1 MAQKQNTQKQNSS
14 DENENEPVGHP
25 LHDNPWFKKM
35 TALNESR
42 EAGKIT
48 QAEYERKHRGLMV
61 ELQSAASKEREKI
74 KSWAISSKKVRDEA
88 EYKRL
93 CAYYHDAYG
102 DSFHHFLT
110 SIHAGASFL
119 TLNEK
124 MLDDARLL
132 ELRFGG
138 RIMSPEQVLPD
149 SEKEKAEKAENEAS
163 EPKKEDQ
170 RRRMEQKGA
179 EVIKI
184 MHNSK

>member
-1 MAQKQNTQKQNSS
+1 MTQ
-14 DENENEPVGHP
+14 ENANGAEENEPVGHP
-25 LHDNPWFKKM
+25 LYDNPWFKKM
-35 TALNESR
+35 KTLNESL

-48 QAEYERKHRGLMV
+48 QTEYERKHRGLMV

-74 KSWAISSKKVRDEA
+74 KSWAISTKKVRDEA
-88 EYKRL
+88 EYTRL
-93 CAYYHDAYG
+93 CAHYHDAYG

-138 RIMSPEQVLPD
+138 KIMSPEQVLAE
-149 SEKEKAEKAENEAS
+149 SEKEKAEQENEGKDG
-163 EPKKEDQ
+163 E
-170 RRRMEQKGA
+170 KGA
-179 EVIKI
+179 E
-184 MHNSK
+184 

>member
-1 MAQKQNTQKQNSS
+1 MARKPNTQKQNS
-14 DENENEPVGHP
+14 DESNDEPVGHP
-25 LHDNPWFKKM
+25 INDNPWFKKM
-35 TALNESR
+35 KALSDSM
-42 EAGKIT
+42 EAGTIT

-61 ELQSAASKEREKI
+61 ELQSAANKEREKI

-88 EYKRL
+88 EYTRL
-93 CAYYHDAYG
+93 CAHYHDAYG

-138 RIMSPEQVLPD
+138 KIMSPEQVMAE
-149 SEKEKAEKAENEAS
+149 SEQEEREENE
-163 EPKKEDQ
+163 PK
-170 RRRMEQKGA
+170 
-179 EVIKI
+179 V
-184 MHNSK
+184 

>member
-1 MAQKQNTQKQNSS
+1 MTQDQNSK
-14 DENENEPVGHP
+14 DEPVGHP
-25 LHDNPWFKKM
+25 INDNPWFKKM
-35 TALNESR
+35 KALSDSM
-42 EAGKIT
+42 EAGTIT
-48 QAEYERKHRGLMV
+48 QTEYERKHRGLMV
-61 ELQSAASKEREKI
+61 ALQSAANKEREKI

-93 CAYYHDAYG
+93 CAHYHDAYG

-138 RIMSPEQVLPD
+138 KILSPEQAIAE
-149 SEKEKAEKAENEAS
+149 SEKEKAAQEAESGEAN
-163 EPKKEDQ
+163 
-170 RRRMEQKGA
+170 G
-179 EVIKI
+179 
-184 MHNSK
+184 

>member
-1 MAQKQNTQKQNSS
+1 MAQDN
-14 DENENEPVGHP
+14 NEPVGHP

-35 TALNESR
+35 KALNENR

-48 QAEYERKHRGLMV
+48 QAEFERKHRGLMV

-74 KSWAISSKKVRDEA
+74 KSWAITSKKVRDEA

-93 CAYYHDAYG
+93 CAHYHDAYG

-124 MLDDARLL
+124 ILDDARLL

-138 RIMSPEQVLPD
+138 KILSPEQAVAEAER
-149 SEKEKAEKAENEAS
+149 EKVMQENPESPA
-163 EPKKEDQ
+163 
-170 RRRMEQKGA
+170 
-179 EVIKI
+179 
-184 MHNSK
+184 

>member
-1 MAQKQNTQKQNSS
+1 MAQNNKSKT
-14 DENENEPVGHP
+14 DLNEDDNEPVGHP
-25 LHDNPWFKKM
+25 LYDNPWFKKM
-35 TALNESR
+35 KTLNESL
-42 EAGKIT
+42 EAGSIT
-48 QAEYERKHRGLMV
+48 QTEYERKHRGLMV

-93 CAYYHDAYG
+93 CAHYHDAYG

-138 RIMSPEQVLPD
+138 KIMSPEQVL
-149 SEKEKAEKAENEAS
+149 AESENE
-163 EPKKEDQ
+163 KT
-170 RRRMEQKGA
+170 EQEKNEEKDA
-179 EVIKI
+179 K
-184 MHNSK
+184 

>member
-1 MAQKQNTQKQNSS
+1 MARKQNTQKQSS

-25 LHDNPWFKKM
+25 INDNPWFKKM
-35 TALNESR
+35 KALNENL

-48 QAEYERKHRGLMV
+48 QTEYERKHRGLMV
-61 ELQSAASKEREKI
+61 ELQSAANKEREKI
-74 KSWAISSKKVRDEA
+74 KSWAISSKKVRDEV

-93 CAYYHDAYG
+93 CAHYHDAYG

-138 RIMSPEQVLPD
+138 KIMSPEQVLAE
-149 SEKEKAEKAENEAS
+149 SEKEEREK
-163 EPKKEDQ
+163 KKETD
-170 RRRMEQKGA
+170 
-179 EVIKI
+179 V
-184 MHNSK
+184 

>member
-1 MAQKQNTQKQNSS
+1 MTK
-14 DENENEPVGHP
+14 ENRSGADDNEPVGHP
-25 LHDNPWFKKM
+25 LYDNPWFKKM
-35 TALNESR
+35 KTLNESL

-61 ELQSAASKEREKI
+61 ELQSAARKEREKI
-74 KSWAISSKKVRDEA
+74 KSWAISTKKVRDEA

-93 CAYYHDAYG
+93 CAHYHDAYG

-138 RIMSPEQVLPD
+138 KIMSPEQVLAEAD
-149 SEKEKAEKAENEAS
+149 KEKAEQETE
-163 EPKKEDQ
+163 
-170 RRRMEQKGA
+170 
-179 EVIKI
+179 
-184 MHNSK
+184 

>member
-1 MAQKQNTQKQNSS
+1 MTKEQN
-14 DENENEPVGHP
+14 NEDEPVGHP
-25 LHDNPWFKKM
+25 LNDNPWFKKM
-35 TALNESR
+35 KALNDSL

-48 QAEYERKHRGLMV
+48 QTEYERKHRGLMV
-61 ELQSAASKEREKI
+61 ELQSAANKEREKI

-93 CAYYHDAYG
+93 CAHYHDAYG

-138 RIMSPEQVLPD
+138 KIMSPEQVMVE
-149 SEKEKAEKAENEAS
+149 SEKEEREKAEQE
-163 EPKKEDQ
+163 KEEG
-170 RRRMEQKGA
+170 EQNG
-179 EVIKI
+179 
-184 MHNSK
+184 

>member
-1 MAQKQNTQKQNSS
+1 MTQKKTRSKGNGKEP
-14 DENENEPVGHP
+14 DEIVTAASEDNEPVGHP
-25 LHDNPWFKKM
+25 LYDNPWFKKM
-35 TALNESR
+35 KVLNDHR
-42 EAGKIT
+42 EAGSIT
-48 QAEYERKHRGLMV
+48 QMEYERKHRGLMV

-88 EYKRL
+88 EYQRL
-93 CAYYHDAYG
+93 CAHYHDAYG

-138 RIMSPEQVLPD
+138 KIMSPEQVLAE
-149 SEKEKAEKAENEAS
+149 SEKEQREKEEQEKDSEAKS
-163 EPKKEDQ
+163 T
-170 RRRMEQKGA
+170 
-179 EVIKI
+179 
-184 MHNSK
+184 

>member
-1 MAQKQNTQKQNSS
+1 MTQEQNS
-14 DENENEPVGHP
+14 DDEPVGHP

-35 TALNESR
+35 AALNESR
-42 EAGKIT
+42 EVGKIT
-48 QAEYERKHRGLMV
+48 QLEYERRHRGLMV
-61 ELQSAASKEREKI
+61 ELQSAANKEREKI
-74 KSWAISSKKVRDEA
+74 KSWAISCKKVRDEA

-93 CAYYHDAYG
+93 CAHYHDAYG

-138 RIMSPEQVLPD
+138 RIFSPEQAVAQSEREQQEKEAQEKD
-149 SEKEKAEKAENEAS
+149 AEKEKEA
-163 EPKKEDQ
+163 
-170 RRRMEQKGA
+170 G
-179 EVIKI
+179 
-184 MHNSK
+184 

>member
-1 MAQKQNTQKQNSS
+1 MTQKNANGAE
-14 DENENEPVGHP
+14 DNEPVGHP
-25 LHDNPWFKKM
+25 LYDNPWFKKM
-35 TALNESR
+35 KTLNENL

-93 CAYYHDAYG
+93 CAHYHDAYG

-124 MLDDARLL
+124 MLDGRPALGAAVRRQDHVPGTGN
-132 ELRFGG
+132 GG
-138 RIMSPEQVLPD
+138 GGKRESRAGEEQRKRGGVAGDGTEFL
-149 SEKEKAEKAENEAS
+149 
-163 EPKKEDQ
+163 
-170 RRRMEQKGA
+170 
-179 EVIKI
+179 KI
-184 MHNSK
+184 MHNSSER

>member
-1 MAQKQNTQKQNSS
+1 MAKNNKR
-14 DENENEPVGHP
+14 EPNEEDNEPVGHP

-61 ELQSAASKEREKI
+61 ELQSAAIKEREKI

-93 CAYYHDAYG
+93 CAHYHDAYG

-138 RIMSPEQVLPD
+138 KIMSPEQVLAET
-149 SEKEKAEKAENEAS
+149 EKEEREKAAQEI
-163 EPKKEDQ
+163 EDN
-170 RRRMEQKGA
+170 G
-179 EVIKI
+179 
-184 MHNSK
+184 

>member
-1 MAQKQNTQKQNSS
+1 MTQKQTEEGSS
-14 DENENEPVGHP
+14 GDEPVGHP
-25 LHDNPWFKKM
+25 LHDNPWSKKIK
-35 TALNESR
+35 TLNESLESGR
-42 EAGKIT
+42 IT

-93 CAYYHDAYG
+93 CAHYHDAYG

-110 SIHAGASFL
+110 SIHAGSSFL

-124 MLDDARLL
+124 MLDDAHLL

-138 RIMSPEQVLPD
+138 RIMSPEQVLTD
-149 SEKEKAEKAENEAS
+149 SEKEKAEKAENKAS
-163 EPKKEDQ
+163 EPENED
-170 RRRMEQKGA
+170 
-179 EVIKI
+179 
-184 MHNSK
+184 

>member
-1 MAQKQNTQKQNSS
+1 MTQDVTNNPE
-14 DENENEPVGHP
+14 DNEPVGHP
-25 LHDNPWFKKM
+25 LYDNPWFKKM
-35 TALNESR
+35 KTLNESL

-48 QAEYERKHRGLMV
+48 QTEYERKHRGLMV
-61 ELQSAASKEREKI
+61 ELQSAANKEREKI

-93 CAYYHDAYG
+93 CAHYHDAYG

-138 RIMSPEQVLPD
+138 KIMSPKQVLAE
-149 SEKEKAEKAENEAS
+149 SEKEKAESEEKDAE
-163 EPKKEDQ
+163 
-170 RRRMEQKGA
+170 
-179 EVIKI
+179 
-184 MHNSK
+184 

>member
-1 MAQKQNTQKQNSS
+1 MTQNS
-14 DENENEPVGHP
+14 ENEPVRHP

-35 TALNESR
+35 QAINESR
-42 EAGKIT
+42 ESGKIN

-61 ELQSAASKEREKI
+61 ELQSAANKGREKI

-93 CAYYHDAYG
+93 CAHYHDAYG

-119 TLNEK
+119 TMNEK

-138 RIMSPEQVLPD
+138 KILSPEQAVAE
-149 SEKEKAEKAENEAS
+149 SEREKAEEEKAANEA
-163 EPKKEDQ
+163 EE
-170 RRRMEQKGA
+170 
-179 EVIKI
+179 
-184 MHNSK
+184 

>member
-1 MAQKQNTQKQNSS
+1 MTRNSKNK
-14 DENENEPVGHP
+14 NEEEPVGHP
-25 LHDNPWFKKM
+25 INDNPWFKKM
-35 TALNESR
+35 KALNESL

-48 QAEYERKHRGLMV
+48 QTEYERKHRGLMV
-61 ELQSAASKEREKI
+61 ELQSAANKEREKI
-74 KSWAISSKKVRDEA
+74 KSWAISTHKVRDEA

-93 CAYYHDAYG
+93 CAHYHDAYG

-138 RIMSPEQVLPD
+138 KIMSPEQVLAE
-149 SEKEKAEKAENEAS
+149 SEREKAEKEAQEQENIE
-163 EPKKEDQ
+163 
-170 RRRMEQKGA
+170 
-179 EVIKI
+179 
-184 MHNSK
+184 